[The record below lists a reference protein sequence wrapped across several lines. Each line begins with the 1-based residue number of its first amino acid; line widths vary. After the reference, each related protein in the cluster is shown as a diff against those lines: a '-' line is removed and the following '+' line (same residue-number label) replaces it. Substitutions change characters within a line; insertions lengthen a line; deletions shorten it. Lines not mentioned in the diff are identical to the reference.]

1 MSEPLFLT
9 KLSKDQVLTVTLNRP
24 EVHNAFND
32 EMIKGLTSEFKK
44 LHQSKDVRVV
54 VLEGNGKSF
63 CAGAD
68 LNWMK
73 KMKDYSEADNYRDS
87 VALSELFHVI
97 NTCPLPVVAKVHGSV
112 LGGGVG
118 LVAACDYVVAQEET
132 TFGLTEIRLG
142 LLPAVISPFV
152 IAKIGES
159 QARALFLTG
168 ERFKEDRALAIGLVH
183 RVSLERYL
191 TQDTEKVIESL
202 VSAAPYAQSRAKE
215 LISSVLKLSDQDF
228 SKTQEFTCHLISKIR
243 VGDEGQ
249 EGMSALL
256 EKRKPVWKKY

>member
-9 KLSKDQVLTVTLNRP
+9 KRSEDQVLTITLNRP

-32 EMIKGLTSEFKK
+32 EMIKGLTSEFEK
-44 LHQSKDVRVV
+44 LNEKNNQVRVV
-54 VLEGNGKSF
+54 VIEGEGKSF

-73 KMKDYSEADNYRDS
+73 KMKDYSKEDNYRDS
-87 VALSELFHVI
+87 VALSKLFHVI
-97 NTCPLPVVAKVHGSV
+97 NICKLPVVAKVHGAV

-118 LVAACDYVVAQEET
+118 LVSACDYVVAQEQT

-168 ERFKEDRALAIGLVH
+168 ERFDEQRALSMGLVH

-191 TQDTEKVIESL
+191 AQDTQKVVESL
-202 VSAAPYAQSRAKE
+202 LSAAPYAQSRAKE
-215 LISSVLKLSDQDF
+215 LIATVTKLSHQEYTQAQDY
-228 SKTQEFTCHLISKIR
+228 TCQLISEIR
-243 VGDEGQ
+243 IGAEGQ

-256 EKRKPVWKKY
+256 EKRKPEWK

>member
-9 KLSKDQVLTVTLNRP
+9 KCSEDQVLTITLNRP

-32 EMIKGLTSEFKK
+32 EMIKGLTFEFEK
-44 LHQSKDVRVV
+44 LNEKDNQVRVV
-54 VLEGNGKSF
+54 VIEGEGKSF

-73 KMKDYSEADNYRDS
+73 KMKDYSKEDNYRDS
-87 VALSELFHVI
+87 VALSKLFHVI
-97 NTCPLPVVAKVHGSV
+97 NTCKLPVVAKVHGAV

-118 LVAACDYVVAQEET
+118 LVSACDYVVAQEQT

-168 ERFKEDRALAIGLVH
+168 ERFDEQRALSMGLVH

-191 TQDTEKVIESL
+191 AQDTQKVVESL
-202 VSAAPYAQSRAKE
+202 LSAAPYAQSRAKE
-215 LISSVLKLSDQDF
+215 LITTVTKLSHQEYGQAQDY
-228 SKTQEFTCHLISKIR
+228 TCQLISEIR
-243 VGDEGQ
+243 VGAEGQ

-256 EKRKPVWKKY
+256 EKRKPQWK